1 MLKKISAFIKIPL
14 LFALT
19 FSSIHAF
26 GSLTETNMVN
36 DLIGDRATGM
46 GGAYAAVSD
55 DPSGAF
61 YNPAGLAFA
70 VDNQISL
77 SVNTYRATSITF
89 EGVILGND
97 YSQQISSFYPSF
109 FGVVQSVGDLK
120 FAIVVAQGNS
130 ENLEQT
136 EYYNFVV
143 NSDNNVNQFQLNK
156 DIKDSTSHFGA
167 AFSGFLT
174 SNISW
179 GIYGGYFTRKKK
191 DIQRQFLILENSGTN
206 AQVVEHQNSYF
217 TDEYSGI
224 TGRIGFQYM
233 PITLMAFGASFSY
246 HYLLSHYRIQNSYN
260 NAVDKTS
267 YDMPTTY
274 SGNTCTS
281 AGQTDCFT
289 NNPKAEGFISSSEIP
304 MNARFGVAIFPNS
317 EWLITADVVAD
328 FGTKLNYLTTF
339 QTTING
345 SIGAEYYATPIT
357 PIRFGVF
364 TNFASTPTLP
374 STLTADGALYAN
386 NIDLYGG
393 SLSFS
398 LQTRNSS
405 VTLAGFV
412 QSTVLGKGSA
422 ELIDGKK
429 SSVEV
434 LSYTLSLTG
443 SARY

>member
-1 MLKKISAFIKIPL
+1 MLKKKSTFIKIL
-14 LFALT
+14 LLYALS
-19 FSSIHAF
+19 FSSLHAF
-26 GSLTETNMVN
+26 GSFTETNMVN

-89 EGVILGND
+89 EGVILGNN
-97 YSQQISSFYPSF
+97 YNQQISSFYPSF

-120 FAIVVAQGNS
+120 FAIVVSQSNS

-136 EYYNFVV
+136 EYYNFGVS
-143 NSDNNVNQFQLNK
+143 SDNNVKEFQLNK

-179 GIYGGYFTRKKK
+179 GIYGGYFSRKKK
-191 DIQRQFLILENSGTN
+191 DIQRQFIVLENNTSN
-206 AQVVEHQNSYF
+206 AQVIEHQNSYY
-217 TDEYSGI
+217 TDQYSGV

-233 PITLMAFGASFSY
+233 PITLMAFGGSFSY
-246 HYLLSHYRIQNSYN
+246 HYLLSHYRVQNSYT
-260 NAVDKTS
+260 NAVDTTN

-274 SGNTCTS
+274 SGNTCSGSTT
-281 AGQTDCFT
+281 TDCFA

-304 MNARFGVAIFPNS
+304 MNGRFGIAIFPNS

-345 SIGAEYYATPIT
+345 AIGAEYYATPIT

-364 TNFASTPTLP
+364 TNFASTPRLPGTL
-374 STLTADGALYAN
+374 STGDGQYAN

-405 VTLAGFV
+405 VTLASFV
-412 QSTVLGKGSA
+412 QSTVLGKGSS
-422 ELIDGKK
+422 ELIDGKNTP
-429 SSVEV
+429 VEV
-434 LSYTLSLTG
+434 LSYTISLTG